1 MTRLSLAAFAC
12 LLMTG
17 FASAQTPGDNA
28 VVRLDPALDALVAPD
43 AKVELVKGGFGFT
56 EGPVWMQQGKTGFLL
71 FTDIPGAVVWKL
83 TPDGK
88 ASVYLDNVGYN
99 GPEPWRWGPVQNN
112 GLDKS
117 DPKFEEFA
125 MNGADG
131 LTVDRQGRLILAT
144 FAGRSLMRIEKNGKR
159 TVLADNYQG
168 HRFGGRSLMRIEHDG
183 RRTVLADRWEG
194 KRFGGPNDVVVKSDG
209 AIYFT
214 DTYGSFRQ
222 REKDPRK
229 ELDFTGVYM
238 WKDGKLS
245 LLVKDMPMVNGLA
258 FSPDE
263 KYLYVNGSRENY
275 VNRYEV
281 LPDGT
286 LANGKL
292 FIDLSKETERGI
304 TDGLR
309 VDTKG
314 NLYETG
320 PGGVWIISPEGKH
333 LGTIRAP
340 EQSTN
345 VGFGDAD
352 KKTLYIAART
362 GIYKIRVLTP
372 GI

>member
-1 MTRLSLAAFAC
+1 MTRLSLSAFAC
-12 LLMTG
+12 LLATG
-17 FASAQTPGDNA
+17 IAGAQTASDNTVA
-28 VVRLDPALDALVAPD
+28 RLDPALDALVAPD

-56 EGPVWMQQGKTGFLL
+56 EGPVWVQQGKSGYLL
-71 FTDIPGAVVWKL
+71 FTDIPGGVVWKL

-88 ASVYLDNVGYN
+88 ASVYLDNTGYQ
-99 GPEPWRWGPVQNN
+99 GPEVWRWGGVQNN
-112 GLDKS
+112 GFERT
-117 DPKFEEFA
+117 DPRFEEFA
-125 MNGADG
+125 MIGADG
-131 LTVDRQGRLILAT
+131 LTLDRQGRLILAT
-144 FAGRSLMRIEKNGKR
+144 FGGRSLMRIEKNGKR
-159 TVLADNYQG
+159 TVLADRYEG
-168 HRFGGRSLMRIEHDG
+168 H
-183 RRTVLADRWEG
+183 
-194 KRFGGPNDVVVKSDG
+194 RFGGPNDVVVKSNG

-214 DTYGSFRQ
+214 DTYGSFRL

-281 LPDGT
+281 QPDGT

-292 FIDLSKETERGI
+292 FIDMSKETGRGI

>member
-1 MTRLSLAAFAC
+1 MTRLSLAACAC
-12 LLMTG
+12 LLATG
-17 FASAQTPGDNA
+17 FASAQAADDKAADGKS

-88 ASVYLDNVGYN
+88 ASVYLDNTGYQ
-99 GPEPWRWGPVQNN
+99 GPEVWRWGGTQNN
-112 GLDKS
+112 GFERT
-117 DPKFEEFA
+117 DPRFEEFS
-125 MNGADG
+125 MIGADG
-131 LTVDRQGRLILAT
+131 LTVDRQGRLVLAT
-144 FAGRSLMRIEKNGKR
+144 FAGRSLMRVEKNGKR

-168 HRFGGRSLMRIEHDG
+168 HRFGG
-183 RRTVLADRWEG
+183 
-194 KRFGGPNDVVVKSDG
+194 PNDVVVKSNG

-214 DTYGSFRQ
+214 DTYGSFRL
-222 REKDPRK
+222 RDKDPRK

-263 KYLYVNGSRENY
+263 KYLYVNGSRDNY

-281 LPDGT
+281 QPDGT

-292 FIDLSKETERGI
+292 FIDLSKETERGV
-304 TDGLR
+304 TDGMR

>member
-1 MTRLSLAAFAC
+1 MTRLSLAALAC
-12 LLMTG
+12 LLATG
-17 FASAQTPGDNA
+17 FAGAQTSSDKA
-28 VVRLDPALDALVAPD
+28 VVRLDPALDALVSPD
-43 AKVELVKGGFGFT
+43 AKVELAKGGFGFT

-88 ASVYLDNVGYN
+88 ASVYLDNTGYQ
-99 GPEPWRWGPVQNN
+99 GPEVWRWGGIQNN
-112 GLDKS
+112 GFERT
-117 DPKFEEFA
+117 DPRFEEFA
-125 MNGADG
+125 MIGADG

-168 HRFGGRSLMRIEHDG
+168 HRFGG
-183 RRTVLADRWEG
+183 
-194 KRFGGPNDVVVKSDG
+194 PNDVVVKSNG

-362 GIYKIRVLTP
+362 GIYKIKVLTP

>member
-1 MTRLSLAAFAC
+1 MTRFTLAAYAC
-12 LLMTG
+12 LLST
-17 FASAQTPGDNA
+17 AIAHAAGDNA
-28 VVRLDPALDALVAPD
+28 VVRLDPALDQLVAPD

-56 EGPVWMQQGKTGFLL
+56 EGPVWMSEGKSGYLL
-71 FTDIPGAVVWKL
+71 FTDIPGNVVWKL

-88 ASVYLDNVGYN
+88 ASVYLDNVGYQ
-99 GPEPWRWGPVQNN
+99 GPEVWRWGGIQNN
-112 GLDKS
+112 GFDRN
-117 DPKFEEFA
+117 DQRFEEFA
-125 MNGADG
+125 MIGADG

-144 FAGRSLMRIEKNGKR
+144 FGGRSLMRIEKNGKR
-159 TVLADNYQG
+159 TVLADSYQG
-168 HRFGGRSLMRIEHDG
+168 H
-183 RRTVLADRWEG
+183 
-194 KRFGGPNDVVVKSDG
+194 RFGGPNDVVVKSDG

-214 DTYGSFRQ
+214 DTYGSFRL

-281 LPDGT
+281 KPDGT
-286 LANGKL
+286 LTNGKL
-292 FIDLSKETERGI
+292 FIDMSKETERGV

-320 PGGVWIISPEGKH
+320 PGGVWIISPDGKH
-333 LGTIRAP
+333 IGTIRAP
-340 EQSTN
+340 EQATN
-345 VGFGDAD
+345 VGFGDPD

-362 GIYKIRVLTP
+362 GIYKIRILTP

>member
-1 MTRLSLAAFAC
+1 MTRFTLAAYAC
-12 LLMTG
+12 LLST
-17 FASAQTPGDNA
+17 AIAHAADDNA
-28 VVRLDPALDALVAPD
+28 VVRLDPALDQLVAPD

-56 EGPVWMQQGKTGFLL
+56 EGPVWMTEGKSGYLL
-71 FTDIPGAVVWKL
+71 FTDIPGNVVWKL

-88 ASVYLDNVGYN
+88 ASVYLDNVGYQ
-99 GPEPWRWGPVQNN
+99 GPEVWRWGGIQNN
-112 GLDKS
+112 GFDRN
-117 DPKFEEFA
+117 DQRFEEFA
-125 MNGADG
+125 MIGADG

-144 FAGRSLMRIEKNGKR
+144 FGGRSLMRIEKNGKR
-159 TVLADNYQG
+159 TVLADKYDG
-168 HRFGGRSLMRIEHDG
+168 H
-183 RRTVLADRWEG
+183 
-194 KRFGGPNDVVVKSDG
+194 RFGGPNDVVVKSDG

-214 DTYGSFRQ
+214 DTYGSFRL

-281 LPDGT
+281 KPDGT
-286 LANGKL
+286 LTNGKL
-292 FIDLSKETERGI
+292 FIDMSKETERGV

-320 PGGVWIISPEGKH
+320 PGGVWIISPDGKH
-333 LGTIRAP
+333 IGTIRAP
-340 EQSTN
+340 EQATN
-345 VGFGDAD
+345 VGFGDPD

>member
-1 MTRLSLAAFAC
+1 VRGETAGRHVGRHRFACREEIMTRLLIAAAASVLAGSFAFA
-12 LLMTG
+12 
-17 FASAQTPGDNA
+17 QTQNQA
-28 VVRLDPALDALVAPD
+28 VLRLDPALDALVSPD

-56 EGPVWMQQGKTGFLL
+56 EGPVWVQKGKEGYLL
-71 FTDIPGAVVWKL
+71 FTDIPGAVAWKM
-83 TPDGK
+83 TADGK
-88 ASVYLDNVGYN
+88 ASVYLDNTGYQ
-99 GPEPWRWGPVQNN
+99 GPEVWRWGGIQNN
-112 GLDKS
+112 GLDKT

-125 MNGADG
+125 MIGADG

-144 FAGRSLMRIEKNGKR
+144 FAGRSLVRLESNGK
-159 TVLADNYQG
+159 
-168 HRFGGRSLMRIEHDG
+168 
-183 RRTVLADRWEG
+183 RTVLADRWEG
-194 KRFGGPNDVVVKSDG
+194 KRLGGPNDVVVKSNG

-214 DTYGSFRQ
+214 DTYGSFRL
-222 REKDPRK
+222 RDKDPRK
-229 ELDFTGVYM
+229 ELDFTGVFM
-238 WKDGKLS
+238 WRDGKLS

-263 KYLYVNGSRENY
+263 KYLYVNGSRDNY

-281 LPDGT
+281 KPDGT

-352 KKTLYIAART
+352 KKSLYIAART
-362 GIYKIRVLTP
+362 GIYRIRVNTP